1 MDNTFV
7 LDIDLTEFKYLPKQK
22 SLNVFREISNC
33 LGSAGRAYVS
43 KRRHMFVK
51 IVIVK

>member
-1 MDNTFV
+1 MDNTFI
-7 LDIDLTEFKYLPKQK
+7 LDIDLTEFKYLSKQK

-33 LGSAGRAYVS
+33 LSSAGRTYVS

>member
-1 MDNTFV
+1 MDNNFIFV
-7 LDIDLTEFKYLPKQK
+7 IDLTELNYLLKQK
-22 SLNVFREISNC
+22 SLNVFRDISIC